1 MEKKLS
7 LGKIIGLSVLA
18 LVVVLGIWVV
28 SSYNTLVNLEENA
41 KTAQSDIEVQY
52 QRRFD
57 LIPSLVATVKGIASH
72 ETEVFTRLADA
83 RTRYA
88 GTQPGTADRIAAINQ
103 TESALSRL
111 LVIAENY
118 PQLKSQ
124 ENFLALQTQLEGTEN
139 RISVARNNYNE
150 VVNMFSKKLRTFPS
164 NIIAGMFN
172 FEEKARFEV
181 TTPDAKNAP
190 VVDFESK

>member
-7 LGKIIGLSVLA
+7 LGKIVALSILG

-28 SSYNTLVNLEENA
+28 SSYNTLVNLDENA
-41 KTAQSDIEVQY
+41 KTAQADIEVQY

-57 LIPSLVATVKGIASH
+57 LIPSLVATVKGIASQ
-72 ETEVFTRLADA
+72 EVEVFSKLAEA

-88 GTQPGTADRIAAINQ
+88 GTQPGSADRVAAINQ

-111 LVIAENY
+111 LVITENY

-124 ENFLALQTQLEGTEN
+124 ENFLALQTQLEGIEN
-139 RISVARNNYNE
+139 RVSVARNNYNE
-150 VVNMFSKKLRTFPS
+150 VVNAFSKKLRTFPS

-190 VVDFESK
+190 VVDFERK